1 MNSLFERPFTFDRVT
16 RIVFSIVIIG
26 VLLYLITVL
35 RNALLPFLI
44 AWLLAYMM
52 QPFVKFFQYKLKL
65 KSRILAIVAVIIS
78 ASLIIG
84 IAAALVV
91 PSVAQEAE
99 RTLNLMR
106 THNPGEGHV
115 PLIPASWIEYLEN
128 NVDIN
133 QLMELL
139 SRENIQNAIKQLAP
153 KVWNILSNTFSI
165 LFSITIIFVILLYF
179 IFILL
184 DYEKIANGWIN
195 LIPARIRPFAKGL
208 ADDVEQSMN
217 RYFRGQSLIALCVG
231 VLLSIGFKIV
241 GFPLAVTLGL
251 FIGVL
256 NLIPYL
262 QAIGLI
268 PMVILSLLKSAETGQ
283 NFWIIFGSG
292 LLILG
297 IVQCIQDL
305 YLTPR
310 IMGKA
315 MGLNPAI
322 ILLSLSIWGT
332 LLGFIGLIICITCS
346 RRSVC
351 LIISVLSCWKRTL
364 SLLPLLIF
372 NRRKRKK
379 SNFFQKNSSSY
390 CKFKNKPYL
399 CTRNTEVKH
408 TAIQS
413 MHRMIR

>member
-1 MNSLFERPFTFDRVT
+1 MNSLFERPFTFDRVS
-16 RIVFSIVIIG
+16 RIVFSIALISG
-26 VLLYLITVL
+26 LLYLVAVL

-65 KSRILAIVAVIIS
+65 KSRILAIIAVIIS

-84 IAAALVV
+84 LATALVV
-91 PSVAQEAE
+91 PSIAQEAE
-99 RTLNLMR
+99 KTLNLMR

-115 PLIPASWIEYLEN
+115 PLIPESWIDYLET

-153 KVWNILSNTFSI
+153 QVWNILSNTFSI

-195 LIPARIRPFAKGL
+195 LIPARQRSFVKGL

-241 GFPLAVTLGL
+241 GFPLGVTLGL

-262 QAIGLI
+262 QAIGII

-283 NFWIIFGSG
+283 NFWIIFGLG
-292 LLILG
+292 LLVLG

-332 LLGFIGLIICITCS
+332 LLGFIGLIIA
-346 RRSVC
+346 
-351 LIISVLSCWKRTL
+351 
-364 SLLPLLIF
+364 LPLTTLCLSYY
-372 NRRKRKK
+372 KRFILMEDEIIPPI
-379 SNFFQKNSSSY
+379 S
-390 CKFKNKPYL
+390 
-399 CTRNTEVKH
+399 TD
-408 TAIQS
+408 IQPEKEK
-413 MHRMIR
+413 

>member
-217 RYFRGQSLIALCVG
+217 LYFRGQSLIALCVG

-332 LLGFIGLIICITCS
+332 LLGFIGLIIA
-346 RRSVC
+346 
-351 LIISVLSCWKRTL
+351 
-364 SLLPLLIF
+364 LPLTTLCLSYY
-372 NRRKRKK
+372 KRFILLEEDIIAPPPADIQPEKK
-379 SNFFQKNSSSY
+379 KE
-390 CKFKNKPYL
+390 K
-399 CTRNTEVKH
+399 
-408 TAIQS
+408 
-413 MHRMIR
+413 

>member
-283 NFWIIFGSG
+283 NFWLIFGSG

-332 LLGFIGLIICITCS
+332 LLGFIGLIIA
-346 RRSVC
+346 
-351 LIISVLSCWKRTL
+351 
-364 SLLPLLIF
+364 LPLTTLCLSYY
-372 NRRKRKK
+372 KRFILLEEDIIAPPPADIQPEKK
-379 SNFFQKNSSSY
+379 KE
-390 CKFKNKPYL
+390 K
-399 CTRNTEVKH
+399 
-408 TAIQS
+408 
-413 MHRMIR
+413 

>member
-292 LLILG
+292 LSILG

-332 LLGFIGLIICITCS
+332 LLGFIGLIIA
-346 RRSVC
+346 
-351 LIISVLSCWKRTL
+351 
-364 SLLPLLIF
+364 LPLTTLCLSYY
-372 NRRKRKK
+372 KRFILLEEDIIAPPPADIQPEKK
-379 SNFFQKNSSSY
+379 
-390 CKFKNKPYL
+390 
-399 CTRNTEVKH
+399 TEK
-408 TAIQS
+408 
-413 MHRMIR
+413 

>member
-1 MNSLFERPFTFDRVT
+1 MNSLFERPFTFDRVA

-26 VLLYLITVL
+26 SILYLIAVL

-44 AWLLAYMM
+44 AWLLAYLM

-65 KSRILAIVAVIIS
+65 KSRILAIMAVIIS

-84 IAAALVV
+84 LAATLIV
-91 PSVAQEAE
+91 PSIAQEADK
-99 RTLNLMR
+99 TLSLMR
-106 THNPGEGHV
+106 THNPTEGH
-115 PLIPASWIEYLEN
+115 IPFIPQSWVEYLET

-195 LIPARIRPFAKGL
+195 LIPVRIRPFVKGV

-231 VLLSIGFKIV
+231 VLLAIGFKIV
-241 GFPLAVTLGL
+241 GFPLGVTLGL

-262 QAIGLI
+262 QAIGII
-268 PMVILSLLKSAETGQ
+268 PMVILSLLKSAETGD
-283 NFWIIFGSG
+283 NFWIILGSG
-292 LLILG
+292 ILVLG

-332 LLGFIGLIICITCS
+332 LLGFIGLIIA
-346 RRSVC
+346 
-351 LIISVLSCWKRTL
+351 
-364 SLLPLLIF
+364 LPLTTLCLSYY
-372 NRRKRKK
+372 KRFILMEEDNMPPT
-379 SNFFQKNSSSY
+379 S
-390 CKFKNKPYL
+390 
-399 CTRNTEVKH
+399 TD
-408 TAIQS
+408 IQEEKEE
-413 MHRMIR
+413 